1 MKSKANLAS
10 KMMVKYWLELVG
22 VIVGAAGGL
31 LYWKYVGCSSGT
43 CPITSSPVLSA
54 LFGALLGF
62 LIFSMFKKGKST
74 DNKSNNIKTEKAM
87 KTVELTKSDFLTKV
101 ADFETN
107 PQTWKYL
114 GDKPAI
120 VDFYATWCGP
130 CKSIAPVLEDLAAEY
145 EGKIHVYK
153 IDVDKEQ
160 NLASAFNVRS
170 IPTLLFIPVDGKPQM
185 AQGAMSKSDFKKLI
199 DEFLLKEGK

>member
-31 LYWKYVGCSSGT
+31 LYWKYVGCSNGT